1 MTNGYQYSIR
11 LIKKKIYFNNLYS
24 IYLNKKN
31 ILWFGWE
38 QPPYPISENYGEESH
53 RIYQKD
59 K

>member
-1 MTNGYQYSIR
+1 MEDIIIYQGIG
-11 LIKKKIYFNNLYS
+11 KIYNGL
-24 IYLNKKN
+24 IWQMN

-53 RIYQKD
+53 RTYQKD